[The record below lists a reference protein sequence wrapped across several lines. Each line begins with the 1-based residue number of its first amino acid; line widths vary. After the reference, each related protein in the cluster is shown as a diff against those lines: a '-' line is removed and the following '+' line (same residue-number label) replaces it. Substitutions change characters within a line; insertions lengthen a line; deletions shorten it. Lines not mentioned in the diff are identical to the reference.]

1 MWQNFWNLRIND
13 RLTQWK
19 DFRHQL
25 DRLPL
30 ESAVVELNN
39 MWSTAPII
47 NYNLDPSDPKT
58 WPDPWTLLAENYWC
72 DVAKSLGIVYTIYFS
87 SHKLTPMEIRV
98 YYDYKDKTRHCVA
111 WLDHGKYILNYWP
124 YEIVNTE
131 QIEEKQLQLLYQYSS
146 TDLQL
151 EKY

>member
-1 MWQNFWNLRIND
+1 MWQNFWNLRVND
-13 RLTQWK
+13 RLAEWK

-39 MWSTAPII
+39 MWSTAPFV
-47 NYNLDPSDPKT
+47 NYNLDPSDPNT

-72 DVAKSLGIVYTIYFS
+72 DVAKSLGIAYTIYFS

-98 YYDYKDKTRHCVA
+98 YYDYKDKTKHCVA
-111 WLDHGKYILNYWP
+111 WLDNGKYILNYWP
-124 YEIVNTE
+124 YEIVNTKP
-131 QIEEKQLQLLYQYSS
+131 IEETQLQLLYQYSS

>member
-1 MWQNFWNLRIND
+1 MWQNFWNLRVND
-13 RLTQWK
+13 RLAQWK

-39 MWSTAPII
+39 MWSTAPFV

-58 WPDPWTLLAENYWC
+58 WPDPWALLAENYWC
-72 DVAKSLGIVYTIYFS
+72 DVAKSLGIAYTIYFS
-87 SHKLTPMEIRV
+87 SHKPTPIEIRV

-111 WLDHGKYILNYWP
+111 WLDDGKYIRNYGR
-124 YEIVNTE
+124 YEIVNTK
-131 QIEEKQLQLLYQYSS
+131 QVEEKQLQLLYRYSS

>member
-1 MWQNFWNLRIND
+1 MWQNFWNLRVND

-19 DFRHQL
+19 DFRHEL

-39 MWSTAPII
+39 MWSTAPFV
-47 NYNLDPSDPKT
+47 NYNLDPSDPNT

-72 DVAKSLGIVYTIYFS
+72 DVAKALGILYTIYFT
-87 SHKLTPMEIRV
+87 HHRNTPMEMRV
-98 YYDYKDKTRHCVA
+98 YYDYKDKQRYTVA
-111 WLDHGKYILNYWP
+111 WLDDGKYILNYWP

-131 QIEEKQLQLLYQYSS
+131 QVEEKQLHLLYQYSS
-146 TDLQL
+146 TDLAL

>member
-1 MWQNFWNLRIND
+1 MWQNFWNLRVND

-19 DFRHQL
+19 EFRHQL

-47 NYNLDPSDPKT
+47 NYNLDPSDPNS

-72 DVAKSLGIVYTIYFS
+72 DVAKSLGIAYTIYFS
-87 SHKLTPMEIRV
+87 SHKSTPMEIRV
-98 YYDYKDKTRHCVA
+98 YYDYKDKTKHCVA
-111 WLDHGKYILNYWP
+111 WLDKGKYILNYWP
-124 YEIVNTE
+124 YEIVNTK

>member
-1 MWQNFWNLRIND
+1 MWQNFWNLRVND

-39 MWSTAPII
+39 MWSTAPFV
-47 NYNLDPSDPKT
+47 NYNLDPSDPKS
-58 WPDPWTLLAENYWC
+58 WPAPWELLAENYWC
-72 DVAKSLGIVYTIYFS
+72 DVAKALGIAYTIYFS
-87 SHKLTPMEIRV
+87 SHKLTPIEIRV
-98 YYDYKDKTRHCVA
+98 YYDYKDKTRHSLV
-111 WLDHGKYILNYWP
+111 WLDNGKYILNYWP
-124 YEIVNTE
+124 YEIVNTK

-151 EKY
+151 DKY

>member
-1 MWQNFWNLRIND
+1 MWQNFWNLRVND

-39 MWSTAPII
+39 MWSTAPFV
-47 NYNLDPSDPKT
+47 NYNLDPSDPNS

-72 DVAKSLGIVYTIYFS
+72 DVAKSLGIAYTIYFS
-87 SHKLTPMEIRV
+87 SHKSTPMEIRV
-98 YYDYKDKTRHCVA
+98 YYDYKDKTKHCVA
-111 WLDHGKYILNYWP
+111 WLDDGKYILNYWP
-124 YEIVNTE
+124 YEIVNTK

>member
-1 MWQNFWNLRIND
+1 MWQNFWNLRVND
-13 RLTQWK
+13 RLAEWK

-39 MWSTAPII
+39 MWSTAPFV
-47 NYNLDPSDPKT
+47 NYNLDPSDPNS
-58 WPDPWTLLAENYWC
+58 WPDPWALLAENYWC
-72 DVAKSLGIVYTIYFS
+72 DVAKALGIVYTIYFTGHS
-87 SHKLTPMEIRV
+87 STPMEIRV
-98 YYDYKDKTRHCVA
+98 YYDYKDKTKHTMV
-111 WLDHGKYILNYWP
+111 WLDDGKYILNYWP
-124 YEIVNTE
+124 YEIVNTK
-131 QIEEKQLQLLYQYSS
+131 QVEEKQLQLLYQYSS

>member
-1 MWQNFWNLRIND
+1 MWQNFWNLRVND

-39 MWSTAPII
+39 MWSTAPFV
-47 NYNLDPSDPKT
+47 NYNLDPSDPNS

-72 DVAKSLGIVYTIYFS
+72 DVAKSLGIAYTIYFS

-98 YYDYKDKTRHCVA
+98 YYDYKDKTKHCVA
-111 WLDHGKYILNYWP
+111 WLDDGKYILNYWP
-124 YEIVNTE
+124 YEIVNTK

>member
-1 MWQNFWNLRIND
+1 
-13 RLTQWK
+13 
-19 DFRHQL
+19 
-25 DRLPL
+25 
-30 ESAVVELNN
+30 
-39 MWSTAPII
+39 MWSTAPFV
-47 NYNLDPSDPKT
+47 NYNLDPSDPKN

-72 DVAKSLGIVYTIYFS
+72 DVAKSLGIAYTIYFS

-98 YYDYKDKTRHCVA
+98 YYDYKDKTKHCVA
-111 WLDHGKYILNYWP
+111 WLDDGKYILNYWP
-124 YEIVNTE
+124 YEIVNTK

>member
-1 MWQNFWNLRIND
+1 MWQNFWNLRVND

-39 MWSTAPII
+39 MWSTAPFV
-47 NYNLDPSDPKT
+47 NYNLDPGDPKT
-58 WPDPWTLLAENYWC
+58 WPDPWALLAENYWC
-72 DVAKSLGIVYTIYFS
+72 DVAKSLGIAYTIYFS
-87 SHKLTPMEIRV
+87 SHKSTPLEIRV
-98 YYDYKDKTRHCVA
+98 YYDYKDKTKHCVA
-111 WLDHGKYILNYWP
+111 WLDDGKYILNYWP
-124 YEIVNTE
+124 YEIVNTR

>member
-1 MWQNFWNLRIND
+1 MWQNFWNLRVND

-39 MWSTAPII
+39 MWSTAPFV
-47 NYNLDPSDPKT
+47 NYNLDPSDPKS
-58 WPDPWTLLAENYWC
+58 WPAPWELLAENYWC
-72 DVAKSLGIVYTIYFS
+72 DVAKALGIAYTIYFS
-87 SHKLTPMEIRV
+87 SHKLTPIEIRV
-98 YYDYKDKTRHCVA
+98 YYDYKDKTRHSLV
-111 WLDHGKYILNYWP
+111 WLDNGKYILNYWP
-124 YEIVNTE
+124 YEIVNTK

-146 TDLQL
+146 IDLQL

>member
-1 MWQNFWNLRIND
+1 MWQNFWNLRVND
-13 RLTQWK
+13 RLARWK

-39 MWSTAPII
+39 MWSTAPFV
-47 NYNLDPSDPKT
+47 NYNLDPSDPNS

-72 DVAKSLGIVYTIYFS
+72 DVAKSLGIAYTIYFS

-98 YYDYKDKTRHCVA
+98 YYDYKDKTKHCVA
-111 WLDHGKYILNYWP
+111 WLDHGKYILNYYP
-124 YEIVNTE
+124 YETVNTK
-131 QIEEKQLQLLYQYSS
+131 QIEEKQLQLLYQYSN
-146 TDLQL
+146 TDLAL
-151 EKY
+151 NKY

>member
-1 MWQNFWNLRIND
+1 MWQNFWNLRVND
-13 RLTQWK
+13 RLAEWK

-39 MWSTAPII
+39 MWSTAPFV
-47 NYNLDPSDPKT
+47 NYNLDPSDPNT

-72 DVAKSLGIVYTIYFS
+72 DVAKSLGIAYTIYFS

-111 WLDHGKYILNYWP
+111 WLDNGKYILNYWP
-124 YEIVNTE
+124 YEIVNTK

>member
-1 MWQNFWNLRIND
+1 MWTNFWNLRVND
-13 RLTQWK
+13 RLAEWK

-39 MWSTAPII
+39 MWSTAPFV
-47 NYNLDPSDPKT
+47 NYNLDPSDPKS

-72 DVAKSLGIVYTIYFS
+72 DVAKSLGIAYTIYFS

-98 YYDYKDKTRHCVA
+98 YYDYKDKIKHCVA
-111 WLDHGKYILNYWP
+111 WLDQGKYILNYWP
-124 YEIVNTE
+124 YEIVNTK
-131 QIEEKQLQLLYQYSS
+131 QIEEKQLHLLYQYSS

>member
-1 MWQNFWNLRIND
+1 MWQNFWNLRVND

-39 MWSTAPII
+39 MWSTAPFV
-47 NYNLDPSDPKT
+47 NYNLDASDPNT
-58 WPDPWTLLAENYWC
+58 WPDPWALLAENYWC
-72 DVAKSLGIVYTIYFS
+72 DVAKALGIAYTIYFS
-87 SHKLTPMEIRV
+87 SHKSTPMEIRV
-98 YYDYKDKTRHCVA
+98 YYDYKDKTRHSVV
-111 WLDHGKYILNYWP
+111 WLENGKYILNYWP

-131 QIEEKQLQLLYQYSS
+131 QVEEKQLQLLYQYSS

>member
-1 MWQNFWNLRIND
+1 MWQNFWNLRVND

-39 MWSTAPII
+39 MWSTAPFV

-58 WPDPWTLLAENYWC
+58 WPDPWALLAENYWC

-87 SHKLTPMEIRV
+87 SHKPTPVEIRV
-98 YYDYKDKTRHCVA
+98 YYDYKDKTKHCVA
-111 WLDHGKYILNYWP
+111 WLDDGKYILNYWP
-124 YEIVNTE
+124 YEIVNTK